1 MEQPERR
8 PQRGHTIRQELLDT
22 GMQLLSEQG
31 YHGTGLKAVLDRA
44 QVPKGSFYHYF
55 TSKEAFTA
63 EIISDYSE
71 SLLALMDAHLA
82 RSSSSPR
89 ETIRH
94 LYHLMITEFERRGCI
109 RGCLLGN
116 LAAEI
121 GASSQRC
128 QNALQN
134 AYRSWL
140 RRFLPLVEAGQMQ
153 GQFRDDVPATSLA
166 DLFWNHWEGGILRMK
181 MEGHARGLRQN
192 LDMLLDQLMAAPD
205 PRPPQQ
211 FNG

>member
-1 MEQPERR
+1 MGR
-8 PQRGHTIRQELLDT
+8 PQRNQQVRRELLDT

-31 YHGTGLKAVLDRA
+31 YHGTGIKEVLDRV

-55 TSKEAFTA
+55 DSKEAFTA
-63 EIISDYSE
+63 EIITDYIE
-71 SLLALMDAHLA
+71 GLLKLMDTQLA
-82 RSSSSPR
+82 RSTSGPR

-94 LYHLMITEFERRGCI
+94 LYSLMITEFERRGCI

-128 QNALQN
+128 QKALQD
-134 AYRSWL
+134 AYRNWL
-140 RRFLPLVEAGQMQ
+140 RRFLPLIEAGQQQ
-153 GQFRDDVPATSLA
+153 GEFRDDLDATLLA

-181 MEGHARGLRQN
+181 MEGHAHGLRRN
-192 LDMLLDQLMAAPD
+192 LDVLLDELMAPA
-205 PRPPQQ
+205 
-211 FNG
+211 GK